1 MVLVTVT
8 VCQNYAMLVS
18 AAPGALLWPAA
29 MLVWGPGYRSSE
41 HKHHCVQ
48 LVMALKGKLR
58 ARSGPRRKWIQCGAI
73 LVKPDAPHEVEAVD
87 MNVLLAFV
95 ESESNLGA
103 VLLAKLGSDLS
114 IVPDSTVAQWRR
126 SLGNPKRLD
135 ARRVEV
141 WVQQRLLLGRRMPR
155 LHPGVRKA
163 LQTMREEI
171 GTGGDFSLSRMAQ
184 VAGLSPSRFMHV
196 FTEAVGV
203 PLRPYIL
210 WLRLQ
215 RACGELMRGAST
227 IAAAQQAGFADG
239 AHLTRTVRRMLGMTP
254 REIIQRR
261 PKVRAAFAT
270 PH

>member
-1 MVLVTVT
+1 
-8 VCQNYAMLVS
+8 MLVS

-29 MLVWGPGYRSSE
+29 MLVWGPGYRSSK

-58 ARSGPRRKWIQCGAI
+58 VRSGPRRKWTKCGAI

-87 MNVLLAFV
+87 VDVLLAFV

-103 VLLAKLGSDLS
+103 ALLAKLQSDLS

-126 SLGNPKRLD
+126 YLGDPERLD
-135 ARRVEV
+135 AHRVEA
-141 WVQQRLLLGRRMPR
+141 WVRQNLLLGRRMPR

-163 LQTMREEI
+163 LQTLREEI
-171 GTGGDFSLSRMAQ
+171 GTVDDFSLSRIAE

-196 FTEAVGV
+196 FTEGVGV

-215 RACGELMRGAST
+215 RACGALMCGASA
-227 IAAAQQAGFADG
+227 IAAAQRSGFADS

-254 REIIQRR
+254 REIVQRR
-261 PKVRAAFAT
+261 THVRAAFAT